1 MGHVYG
7 QPPDRSRRAFMR
19 HSAALSGILWAG
31 SGALLALAPGKGWT
45 LELGQ
50 LDAHAGRTL
59 LIATRHIFPHPKLD
73 DAVYALVVKD
83 LDEAAADPAVRDLL
97 AAGVAGLDHAAG
109 GDWLALGS
117 DEQLALLRLGDGQP
131 FFEKVRAT
139 AVVSLYNNELAF
151 AHFGYEGEAFS
162 KGGYLNRGF
171 NDLNWLPAPDQDAS
185 PSV

>member
-1 MGHVYG
+1 M
-7 QPPDRSRRAFMR
+7 
-19 HSAALSGILWAG
+19 
-31 SGALLALAPGKGWT
+31 
-45 LELGQ
+45 
-50 LDAHAGRTL
+50 
-59 LIATRHIFPHPKLD
+59 
-73 DAVYALVVKD
+73 
-83 LDEAAADPAVRDLL
+83 
-97 AAGVAGLDHAAG
+97 
-109 GDWLALGS
+109 ALGS

-131 FFEKVRAT
+131 FFEKMRAT